1 MNKSIISFGTSLS
14 TATSTEDNDNIT
26 IMMMMMMM
34 MMMMIMYILY
44 VFKSHPA
51 TFVLENPSGDS
62 CCSKEESLLNPSH
75 IKIHPYAFKMA
86 K

>member
-1 MNKSIISFGTSLS
+1 MM
-14 TATSTEDNDNIT
+14 

-34 MMMMIMYILY
+34 TMMMYELL

-51 TFVLENPSGDS
+51 TFVIENPSEDS
-62 CCSKEESLLNPSH
+62 CCSKEESPLNPSH
-75 IKIHPYAFKMA
+75 IKSHPYAFKMA

>member
-26 IMMMMMMM
+26 IMIMMMM